1 MHPYAADGSA
11 YMEYGRDRGVHDDL
25 SLPDLLD
32 TFRSVYGE
40 GLFAGTQARNAD
52 AFTPPA

>member
-1 MHPYAADGSA
+1 MDVVVYHGYSDL
-11 YMEYGRDRGVHDDL
+11 YLDDRGVHDDL
-25 SLPDLLD
+25 PLPDLLD

-40 GLFAGTQARNAD
+40 GLFAGPQARNAD